1 MVRQDAARPTSIF
14 QNTSHRLTRSLRLR
28 QVLVAPTQVVV
39 VLLDCYQ
46 FSLSVI
52 LLSGTA

>member
-39 VLLDCYQ
+39 VLLDCHQ